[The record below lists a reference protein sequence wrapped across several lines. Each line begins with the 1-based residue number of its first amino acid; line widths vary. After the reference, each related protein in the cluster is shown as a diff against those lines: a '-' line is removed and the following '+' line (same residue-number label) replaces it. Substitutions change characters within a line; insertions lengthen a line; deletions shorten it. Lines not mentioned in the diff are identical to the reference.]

1 MALERDRVLNEV
13 RRDILSCDL
22 RPGETLSEAELARR
36 YGVSKTPVRDAMQRL
51 EQEGLVE
58 IEPRRGH
65 RVRPISMQEAGD
77 LIEVRAILESAAVAK
92 VARVATDAQLAEL
105 DAFRG
110 PDTGSVVAFAD
121 YNRQFHIVLAELSQ
135 NHRLAEEIK
144 RMMEFYDRLV
154 LVSLTSLSRG
164 DGLQAPLADHLTIID
179 ALQARNG
186 RLATRLMRQHIARS
200 RSEVMK
206 GLGRQPVV
214 A

>member
-1 MALERDRVLNEV
+1 M

-22 RPGETLSEAELARR
+22 RPGELVSEAELARR
-36 YGVSKTPVRDAMQRL
+36 YGVSKTPVRDALQRL

-77 LIEVRAILESAAVAK
+77 LIELRAILESAAVAK
-92 VARVATDAQLAEL
+92 VARVASDAQLGDL
-105 DAFRG
+105 DVFRVT
-110 PDTGSVVAFAD
+110 DTSSVVAFAD
-121 YNRQFHIVLAELSQ
+121 YNCQFHIVLAELSQ
-135 NHRLAEEIK
+135 NHRLAKDIR
-144 RMMEFYDRLV
+144 RMMEFYDRLA
-154 LVSLTSLSRG
+154 LVSLNSLSRG
-164 DGLQAPLADHLTIID
+164 VGLQAPLADHLTIID
-179 ALQARNG
+179 ALQMRNG

-206 GLGRQPVV
+206 GLGQQPVV